1 MIRFE
6 QLKFERQ
13 MKKYRDMIEEN
24 LVGYVVD
31 YRSGEKLGL
40 RSELFEQKAVLEAM
54 EYSLSAGGKRIRP
67 ILTLAVCD
75 MLGGDVETALPF
87 AKAIEMIHTYSLIH
101 DDLPCMDNDDMRRGK
116 PTCHKVFGEAIAVLA
131 GDALLTEAFGIMAS
145 CDNVPAKDIVEIIYF
160 MSSAIGP
167 MGMIGGQVLDMKYE
181 GGGGNVNQN
190 DLENMVDLKT
200 GCLIKESARIGA
212 IIAGMDLESDEINK
226 VMIFAEQLGLAFQI
240 KDDILDLVGNTEGL
254 GKNVGMDI
262 QRGKTTFVTV
272 LGLDGAIE
280 MLEKFTAEAIDE
292 ISYFGDRAEFL
303 IELTK
308 YLLEREN

>member
-1 MIRFE
+1 ME
-6 QLKFERQ
+6 QFIKQ
-13 MKKYRDMIEEN
+13 MNRYRNMIEA
-24 LVGYVVD
+24 
-31 YRSGEKLGL
+31 
-40 RSELFEQKAVLEAM
+40 ELDNHCFIPDEFDGKVINEAM
-54 EYSLSAGGKRIRP
+54 AYSLSAGGKRIRP

-75 MLGGDVETALPF
+75 MLGGDVEAALPF
-87 AKAIEMIHTYSLIH
+87 ATAIEMIHTYSLIH

-181 GGGGNVNQN
+181 GGDGSVTQE

-212 IIAGMDLESDEINK
+212 IIAGADCESEEIDK
-226 VMIFAEQLGLAFQI
+226 IIIFAQQLGLAFQI
-240 KDDILDLVGNTEGL
+240 KDDILDLIGDAESL

-262 QRGKTTFVTV
+262 ERGKATFVTV
-272 LGLDGAIE
+272 LGLDGAAE
-280 MLEKFTAEAIDE
+280 MLEKLTAEAIDYV
-292 ISYFGDRAEFL
+292 SYFGDKAEFL